1 MDTNFLIVDFF
12 CVAMREERTYQGD
25 VIEAFSYTL
34 RYLDLLLH
42 TDNL

>member
-1 MDTNFLIVDFF
+1 M
-12 CVAMREERTYQGD
+12 YQGD

-42 TDNL
+42 IDNPYIGQMVKLI